1 MSNRT
6 FAYVCAPVNQA
17 TGFVSGKLK
26 EYSKALYELGYLPIC
41 PCMMFSRF
49 LSDSVP
55 EQRNARKA
63 MSLELLRR
71 CRVLV
76 LCSNEVTEEM
86 EAEIMLAKRLGI
98 VSTTLAASRKSRFR
112 PRTVRMRSDSFL
124 GTCYLDNAL
133 HWTNEHW
140 I

>member
-6 FAYVCAPVNQA
+6 FAYVCAPA
-17 TGFVSGKLK
+17 TNGAGLASQKLK
-26 EYSKALYELGYLPIC
+26 EYCKSLFELGYLPVC
-41 PCMMFSRF
+41 PGQMFSRF

-55 EQRNARKA
+55 EQRDARKA

-86 EAEIMLAKRLGI
+86 ESEIMLAKRLGI
-98 VSTTLAASRKSRFR
+98 VSTTLGGIRKIS
-112 PRTVRMRSDSFL
+112 
-124 GTCYLDNAL
+124 L
-133 HWTNEHW
+133 HTENGADAE
-140 I
+140 

>member
-1 MSNRT
+1 MMNRT
-6 FAYVCAPVNQA
+6 FAYVCAPVNHV
-17 TGFVSGKLK
+17 TGLASGKLK
-26 EYSKALYELGYLPIC
+26 EYSKTLYELGYLPIC
-41 PCMMFSRF
+41 PGLMFSRF

-55 EQRNARKA
+55 EQRDARKA

-98 VSTTLAASRKSRFR
+98 VSTTLGGIRKIS
-112 PRTVRMRSDSFL
+112 
-124 GTCYLDNAL
+124 L
-133 HWTNEHW
+133 HTENGADAE
-140 I
+140 

>member
-17 TGFVSGKLK
+17 AGFVSGKLK

-98 VSTTLAASRKSRFR
+98 VSTTLSGIKKISLQTENGA
-112 PRTVRMRSDSFL
+112 
-124 GTCYLDNAL
+124 
-133 HWTNEHW
+133 NEE
-140 I
+140 